1 MHRQHNTHALYR
13 ADISLARTHALAL
26 TLAAAVAVAVA
37 LALAVAVAVAFALA
51 FTLALTL
58 SLALTLAL
66 AQATRVG
73 TAKWESMNE
82 EPWMQVNASHTFKPQ
97 ILSRALPAHRSR
109 YMPSHTSFHK
119 YSRH

>member
-82 EPWMQVNASHTFKPQ
+82 EPWMQVNPSTLPNHRF
-97 ILSRALPAHRSR
+97 ILEHSQATDPATCPLVPHF
-109 YMPSHTSFHK
+109 TSIL
-119 YSRH
+119 